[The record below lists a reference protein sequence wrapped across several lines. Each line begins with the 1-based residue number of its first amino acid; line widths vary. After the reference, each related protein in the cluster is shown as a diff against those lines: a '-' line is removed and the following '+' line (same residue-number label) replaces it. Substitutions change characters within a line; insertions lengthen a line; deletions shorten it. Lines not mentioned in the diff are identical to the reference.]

1 MTRLFRI
8 LLILFGYLLILP
20 THAQDTLKIVAS
32 DEWGVELEL
41 QLAVPQVQLAELTG
55 DDQQSYLRLQIA
67 DWFTTD
73 KVGFPELPRIATLL
87 QVPESGELHA
97 TVLTQQEHL
106 ASVPAIY
113 PVPTVTQQS
122 GQSVEQFTKNAS
134 AYAMPQFYPEQL
146 IEIEPREIWRNV
158 PVARIKVHPFRWN
171 PQTHEL
177 RYLTQLR
184 FRINFSQALP
194 PTVEN
199 QHEPLT
205 PLLRRAINGY
215 TPRQTTVRENAT
227 APPTSSLYP
236 QRYSV
241 QMTIEDTG
249 MIRLS
254 YADLLA
260 AGLPEACL
268 QQGQFVIHSQG
279 QQLIPQIVMNNGR
292 TFGTTDNLEF
302 YASSLTN
309 SFTDSNL
316 YNLDCWQFSAATAQ
330 PTSASL
336 TPTRWGNFVNGGLTG
351 TFPQITTFNETIRL
365 EKDLEL
371 WEETPGA
378 PSKDF
383 VFWKKITAPAV
394 HDITFALTAPVTTS
408 TLPVT
413 VKVMQQGRTTA
424 EPYPNHHTAV
434 LLNGQT
440 LGDFFWHADG
450 AVLQTLST
458 TANKLINGN
467 NKLTIQSVGDTGATV
482 DVVYSNWAELT
493 YERQLVANKLP
504 LTFTLQGEGR
514 RQIILSQISA
524 PAVRLFDITD
534 PAHFKEVI
542 NYGWNPAEKT
552 LIFEDDITVKKTY
565 YLLAN
570 TQFAQAT
577 NLKTLTTNQLR
588 RVNHAAD
595 YILITPKAF
604 AAAAELLVTHR
615 RNQGLRAQLVILED
629 IYDEFGYGL
638 PVPQAIKNFLSYA
651 YQNWQ
656 APAPSYVVL
665 FGNASLDYKN
675 VGKHSKTNLLPPYVI
690 ATEFGL
696 AANENWYV
704 NGNDRL
710 PEMMIGRLPAGTAKD
725 VSTIVEKIIIYETTP
740 ALPDKMLFIA
750 DSYPEFDD
758 ANNQVAALVP
768 PEITV
773 NKVYL
778 GKYPQTTDGVTQAT
792 NDIIS
797 YFDQGMS
804 MVQYMGHGTT
814 TLWANTKHQRLFE
827 PSSIEKL
834 RANNQPSF
842 ISVLNCLNGNF
853 MDPVNQALSAQFV
866 LAEKKG
872 AIGVFAPTSL
882 GYLRQ
887 YQIVDRELFKLLF
900 TDNVRGIGE
909 LTTQSK
915 VRAFT
920 QGAPAHLLDTLV
932 LIGDPAT
939 KLKLG
944 VLPK

>member
-1 MTRLFRI
+1 MMTHLFRI
-8 LLILFGYLLILP
+8 LLVLFGYFLLLP
-20 THAQDTLKIVAS
+20 AHAQDALKIVAS

-41 QLAVPQVQLAELTG
+41 QLSVPQVQLTELTG

-73 KVGFPELPRIATLL
+73 KIGFPELPRIATLL

-97 TVLTQQEHL
+97 TVVTKEEHL
-106 ASVPAIY
+106 AFVPAIY

-122 GQSVEQFTKNAS
+122 GQGVEQFTKNAT
-134 AYAMPQFYPEQL
+134 AYATNLGYPEQL
-146 IEIEPREIWRNV
+146 IEIEPRERLRDV
-158 PVARIKVHPFRWN
+158 PVARVKVHPFRWN

-177 RYLTQLR
+177 RYITQLR

-194 PTVEN
+194 PVVAT
-199 QHEPLT
+199 QDEPFT

-215 TPRQTTVRENAT
+215 TPRQTTLRDAAT
-227 APPTSSLYP
+227 APSATLYP
-236 QRYSV
+236 QRYTV
-241 QMTIEDTG
+241 QMTITDSG

-268 QQGQFVIHSQG
+268 QQGQFVIYSQG
-279 QQLIPQIVMNNGR
+279 QQLIPQVVMNNGR
-292 TFGTTDNLEF
+292 TFGEADSLEF
-302 YASSLTN
+302 YATELSN
-309 SFTDSNL
+309 AFVDNNL
-316 YNLDCWQFSAATAQ
+316 YRLDCWQFAAPTAQ

-351 TFPQITTFNETIRL
+351 AFPQITTFNETIRA

-378 PSKDF
+378 PEKDF
-383 VFWKKITAPAV
+383 AFWKKITAPAT
-394 HDITFALTAPVTTS
+394 HDITLALTAPVKTS

-424 EPYPNHHTAV
+424 DPYPDHHTAV
-434 LLNGQT
+434 SLNGHA

-450 AVLQTLST
+450 AVLQTFST
-458 TANKLINGN
+458 TATNLVNGN

-482 DVVYSNWAELT
+482 DVVYSNWVELT
-493 YERQLVANKLP
+493 YERQLTANKLP
-504 LTFTLQGEGR
+504 LTFTLQGNGR
-514 RQIILSQISA
+514 RQVELSQISV
-524 PAVRLFDITD
+524 PAVRLFDVTD

-542 NYGWNPAEKT
+542 NYGWNAADKT
-552 LIFEDDITVKKTY
+552 LIFEDDVTTKKTY

-570 TQFAQAT
+570 DQFAQAT
-577 NLKTLTTNQLR
+577 RLKSVAINQLR
-588 RVNHAAD
+588 RTNNAAD

-615 RNQGLRAQLVILED
+615 KNQGLRAKLVILED
-629 IYDEFGYGL
+629 IYEEFGYGF

-665 FGNASLDYKN
+665 VGNASLDYKN
-675 VGKHSKTNLLPPYVI
+675 IGKHQKVNLLPPYVI

-696 AANENWYV
+696 AANDNWYA

-710 PEMMIGRLPAGTAKD
+710 PEMMIGRLPGGTAKE
-725 VSTIVEKIIIYETTP
+725 VSAIVQKIITYETTP

-750 DSYPEFDD
+750 DSYPEFDS
-758 ANNQVAALVP
+758 ANDQVAALVP
-768 PEITV
+768 PGITV

-778 GKYPQTTDGVTQAT
+778 GQYPQTAAGLAQAT
-792 NDIIS
+792 QDIVAR
-797 YFDQGMS
+797 FDEGMN
-804 MVQYMGHGTT
+804 MIQYMGHGTT

-827 PSSIEKL
+827 PATVDKL
-834 RANNQPSF
+834 QANNQPSF

-853 MDPVNQALSAQFV
+853 MDPISHALSEEFI
-866 LAEKKG
+866 LAANKG
-872 AIGVFAPTSL
+872 AVGVFAPTSL

-887 YQIVDRELFKLLF
+887 YQLVDNELFKLLF
-900 TDNVRGIGE
+900 TENVRGFGE

-939 KLKLG
+939 KLKMG
-944 VLPK
+944 VH